1 MRSNEVN
8 KPSGS
13 RWLYTEVQTIE
24 GEIAHA
30 PVSPR
35 KYQSLCKKLH
45 LASQKLQDLE
55 KTSDVFAKA
64 QTEYLKEKVVSLSH
78 DLVERL
84 VEGEVTQIQH
94 ESTSLKKGRITPEA
108 IQLLEMHI
116 NHLEEHH
123 KPSIPHRRIIAD
135 AKHALLDAKEKLE
148 KGQGQPLINHF
159 DWLATQNSVRFV
171 KDEVELLPGEME
183 ELFDIARA
191 VYHRDFRHAK
201 MHYQT
206 LPEDYK
212 RRFEK
217 HMQNLTAK
225 AFDDPLETMQALI
238 ATVNELVENG
248 EAYPTSA
255 QIDQLFLGLSQVTE
269 AERMEGKI
277 FSFKSRESLGG

>member
-8 KPSGS
+8 KLSGS
-13 RWLYTEVQTIE
+13 RWLQTEVQTIE

-30 PVSPR
+30 SISPK
-35 KYQSLCKKLH
+35 KYQSLCKKLN

-55 KTSDVFAKA
+55 QTSDVFAKA
-64 QTEYLKEKVVSLSH
+64 QTEYLKEKVVNLSR
-78 DLVERL
+78 DLVDRL

-94 ESTSLKKGRITPEA
+94 ESTSLKKGKITPKA
-108 IQLLEMHI
+108 IQLLETHI
-116 NHLEEHH
+116 IHLEEHH

-135 AKHALLDAKEKLE
+135 AKHALLEAKAKLE
-148 KGQGQPLINHF
+148 GQPLTHHF
-159 DWLATQNSVRFV
+159 DWLAKQNSVRFV
-171 KDEVELLPGEME
+171 EDEVELLPGEVE
-183 ELFDIARA
+183 ELFDVARA
-191 VYHRDFRHAK
+191 VYNRDFRHAK
-201 MHYQT
+201 MRYYT
-206 LPEDYK
+206 LPEDHK

-225 AFDDPLETMQALI
+225 PFDDPFETMQALV

-248 EAYPTSA
+248 ESYPTST

-269 AERMEGKI
+269 EERMEGKI